1 VPAVPQGPSATA
13 RAWNG
18 HPGFRFGEKAQESM
32 VRRLNVLAGATT
44 ALLRV
49 QLFAP
54 GKEAHG
60 NGWNAV
66 IAAATT
72 WNPHYHYLRH

>member
-1 VPAVPQGPSATA
+1 
-13 RAWNG
+13 
-18 HPGFRFGEKAQESM
+18 M
-32 VRRLNVLAGATT
+32 RRLNVLAVATT

-49 QLFAP
+49 QLFTP

-66 IAAATT
+66 IAAAMTC
-72 WNPHYHYLRH
+72 NPHCHYLRH

>member
-1 VPAVPQGPSATA
+1 
-13 RAWNG
+13 
-18 HPGFRFGEKAQESM
+18 M
-32 VRRLNVLAGATT
+32 VRRLNVLAVPTT

-72 WNPHYHYLRH
+72 CNPHCHYLRH